1 MGIKPMLQRNKSNS
15 KTDNLYILNE
25 PIDLFGDKLVIDIK
39 DVVDFCFCPYYYN
52 IKYKLKDETNIR
64 QLYDKSLHNTFYA
77 YLRSLQEDKL
87 NNTLEFLKYR
97 WGKEWIKYKN
107 AKDILITPS
116 SFQRDSIENKRKQG
130 IDAIFNFNDMMI
142 KDKQFPIIIGHK
154 YEIEILPNI
163 ILTGTL
169 EYVRELTV
177 NESKIIQVLQFIS
190 ESNRFR
196 IQTSVEHNLELIAMS
211 YAFKELFNVDYFQ
224 TMCIDIMKKKSS
236 VVTCTEK
243 DYNLLKDTVQSVIMC
258 IQNDIKCVSPDMR
271 CFHCEY
277 RNICNNSLK

>member
-130 IDAIFNFNDMMI
+130 IDAIFNFNDMKSEIINGLMPI
-142 KDKQFPIIIGHK
+142 LSDKTGRVPIILPIVMGIKTHTKEDDNTMMVLLIHIIHVVLYHK
-154 YEIEILPNI
+154 NVAQRL
-163 ILTGTL
+163 
-169 EYVRELTV
+169 
-177 NESKIIQVLQFIS
+177 
-190 ESNRFR
+190 R
-196 IQTSVEHNLELIAMS
+196 IFP
-211 YAFKELFNVDYFQ
+211 Y
-224 TMCIDIMKKKSS
+224 
-236 VVTCTEK
+236 
-243 DYNLLKDTVQSVIMC
+243 LLKD
-258 IQNDIKCVSPDMR
+258 
-271 CFHCEY
+271 
-277 RNICNNSLK
+277 